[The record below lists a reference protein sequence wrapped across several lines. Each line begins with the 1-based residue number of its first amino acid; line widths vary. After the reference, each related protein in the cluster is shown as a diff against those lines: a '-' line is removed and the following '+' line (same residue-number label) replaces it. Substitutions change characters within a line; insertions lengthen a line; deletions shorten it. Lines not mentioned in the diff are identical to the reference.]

1 MESVSNNIP
10 SGITVD
16 IESTPKMSS
25 SNSSDGYFS
34 TNGKTSYTRVGLIVV
49 ILLFLGVNIFSYLGD
64 FLQIVK
70 EALAPLL
77 KNILESLGYVVTET
91 TKDVAQLSAEG
102 AKLGI
107 DVAAG
112 TVESGIN
119 VIQGQ
124 LDIDQGSS
132 ASSGNTN
139 RQGQGQGQGQ
149 GQAQAQGQGQGQGQ
163 GQAQAQGQGQGQGK
177 SKAVDSISNSLSAA
191 LADAEYSSEPIPD
204 DATSSTQRSGPSKS
218 GYCYIG
224 EDRGFRSCIQ
234 VKDSDMC
241 MSGDI
246 FPSQAICVNPSLRE

>member
-1 MESVSNNIP
+1 MERISNNIP
-10 SGITVD
+10 AGITMD
-16 IESTPKMSS
+16 IESSPKMSQ
-25 SNSSDGYFS
+25 SNNDNYVS
-34 TNGKTSYTRVGLIVV
+34 TSGNTNYTRIGMIVV

-64 FLQIVK
+64 FLQIIK

-91 TKDVAQLSAEG
+91 TKDVTQVTAAG

-124 LDIDQGSS
+124 LDLEQGP
-132 ASSGNTN
+132 GQV
-139 RQGQGQGQGQ
+139 QGQGHRGQSPSQ
-149 GQAQAQGQGQGQGQ
+149 QNNMSRQNTLSA
-163 GQAQAQGQGQGQGK
+163 
-177 SKAVDSISNSLSAA
+177 SLSSA
-191 LADAEYSSEPIPD
+191 LADAEYNSEPMPD
-204 DATSSTQRSGPSKS
+204 DSMSSTQRLGPGKS

-224 EDRGFRSCIQ
+224 EDRGFRSCIA
-234 VKDSDMC
+234 VRDGDVC

-246 FPSQAICVNPSLRE
+246 FPSQSLCVNPSLRE

>member
-25 SNSSDGYFS
+25 SSSSDGYFS
-34 TNGKTSYTRVGLIVV
+34 TNGKTSYTRLGLIVV

-64 FLQIVK
+64 FFQIVK
-70 EALAPLL
+70 EAIAPLL

-112 TVESGIN
+112 TVESGVN

-124 LDIDQGSS
+124 LDIEQGPSY
-132 ASSGNTN
+132 SSGNRNTTIN
-139 RQGQGQGQGQ
+139 GENSTQGNEQ
-149 GQAQAQGQGQGQGQ
+149 
-163 GQAQAQGQGQGQGK
+163 K
-177 SKAVDSISNSLSAA
+177 NSKTADSVSNSLSNA
-191 LADAEYSSEPIPD
+191 LADAEYNSEPLPD
-204 DATSSTQRSGPSKS
+204 DATSSTQRLGPNKS

-224 EDRGFRSCIQ
+224 EDRGFRSCIA
-234 VKDSDMC
+234 VRDGDVC

-246 FPSQAICVNPSLRE
+246 FPSQSLCVNPSLRE

>member
-16 IESTPKMSS
+16 IDSAPKMSS
-25 SNSSDGYFS
+25 SSSNDGYFS
-34 TNGKTSYTRVGLIVV
+34 TNGKTSYTRIGLIVV

-64 FLQIVK
+64 FFQIVK

-112 TVESGIN
+112 TVESGVNI
-119 VIQGQ
+119 IQGQ
-124 LDIDQGSS
+124 LDIEQGSS
-132 ASSGNTN
+132 SSSGNTN
-139 RQGQGQGQGQ
+139 NLQNN
-149 GQAQAQGQGQGQGQ
+149 
-163 GQAQAQGQGQGQGK
+163 QGK
-177 SKAVDSISNSLSAA
+177 SKAFDSISSSLSSA
-191 LADAEYSSEPIPD
+191 LADAEYNSEPMPD
-204 DATSSTQRSGPSKS
+204 DSMSSTQRVGPGKS

-246 FPSQAICVNPSLRE
+246 FPSQDICVNPSLRA

>member
-1 MESVSNNIP
+1 
-10 SGITVD
+10 
-16 IESTPKMSS
+16 MSS
-25 SNSSDGYFS
+25 SSSNDGYFS
-34 TNGKTSYTRVGLIVV
+34 TNGKTSYTRIGLIVV
-49 ILLFLGVNIFSYLGD
+49 ILLFLGVNLFSYLGD

-124 LDIDQGSS
+124 LDIEQGSS
-132 ASSGNTN
+132 SSSSSSGNTN
-139 RQGQGQGQGQ
+139 RQGQGQ
-149 GQAQAQGQGQGQGQ
+149 A
-163 GQAQAQGQGQGQGK
+163 QGK
-177 SKAVDSISNSLSAA
+177 SKAIDSISNSLSSA
-191 LADAEYSSEPIPD
+191 LADAEYNSEPMPD
-204 DATSSTQRSGPSKS
+204 DSMSSTQRSGPSKS

-246 FPSQAICVNPSLRE
+246 FPSQDICVNPSLRA

>member
-1 MESVSNNIP
+1 MESVSNKIP

-16 IESTPKMSS
+16 IESAPKMSS
-25 SNSSDGYFS
+25 SSSSDGFFS
-34 TNGKTSYTRVGLIVV
+34 TDGKTSYMRIGLIVV
-49 ILLFLGVNIFSYLGD
+49 ILLFLGVNIFTYLGD
-64 FLQIVK
+64 FLQVVK

-112 TVESGIN
+112 TVESGVN

-132 ASSGNTN
+132 SQGSSLQDMTGQKQ
-139 RQGQGQGQGQ
+139 QGQGP
-149 GQAQAQGQGQGQGQ
+149 AQGNQ
-163 GQAQAQGQGQGQGK
+163 
-177 SKAVDSISNSLSAA
+177 SSNTPVNQLSSSLSSA
-191 LADAEYSSEPIPD
+191 LADAEYNSEPMPD
-204 DATSSTQRSGPSKS
+204 DATSSTQRSGPGKS

-224 EDRGFRSCIQ
+224 EDRGFRSCIH
-234 VKDSDMC
+234 VNEGDTC

-246 FPSQAICVNPSLRE
+246 FPSQAICVNPSLRP

>member
-1 MESVSNNIP
+1 MESVSNKIP

-16 IESTPKMSS
+16 IESAPKMSS
-25 SNSSDGYFS
+25 SSSSDGFFS
-34 TNGKTSYTRVGLIVV
+34 TDGKTSYTRIGLIVV
-49 ILLFLGVNIFSYLGD
+49 ILLFLGVNIFTYLGD
-64 FLQIVK
+64 FLQVVK

-112 TVESGIN
+112 TVESGVN

-124 LDIDQGSS
+124 LDIDQGSNQGS
-132 ASSGNTN
+132 MLSNTN
-139 RQGQGQGQGQ
+139 TSTQNNS
-149 GQAQAQGQGQGQGQ
+149 
-163 GQAQAQGQGQGQGK
+163 QGK
-177 SKAVDSISNSLSAA
+177 SNTMNSISNSLSSA
-191 LADAEYSSEPIPD
+191 LADAEYNSEPMPD

-234 VKDSDMC
+234 VKEGDTC

-246 FPSQAICVNPSLRE
+246 FPSQAICVNPSLRS

>member
-10 SGITVD
+10 SGITLD
-16 IESTPKMSS
+16 IESIPRMSS
-25 SNSSDGYFS
+25 SSSSNGYFS
-34 TNGKTSYTRVGLIVV
+34 TNGNTSYTRIGLIVV
-49 ILLFLGVNIFSYLGD
+49 ILLFLGVNIFAYLGD
-64 FLQIVK
+64 FLQIIK
-70 EALAPLL
+70 EAVAPLL

-112 TVESGIN
+112 TIESGIN

-124 LDIDQGSS
+124 LDLEQG
-132 ASSGNTN
+132 AN
-139 RQGQGQGQGQ
+139 QGQGQGQGQ
-149 GQAQAQGQGQGQGQ
+149 RRQTPSQPNNMPKQ
-163 GQAQAQGQGQGQGK
+163 
-177 SKAVDSISNSLSAA
+177 NSLSASLSSA
-191 LADAEYSSEPIPD
+191 LADAEYNSEPIPD
-204 DATSSTQRSGPSKS
+204 DSMSSTQRLGPGKS

-234 VKDSDMC
+234 VKDGDMC

>member
-1 MESVSNNIP
+1 MESVSNKIP

-16 IESTPKMSS
+16 IESAPKMSS
-25 SNSSDGYFS
+25 SSSSNGFFS
-34 TNGKTSYTRVGLIVV
+34 TDGKTSYTRIGLIVV
-49 ILLFLGVNIFSYLGD
+49 ILLFLGVNIFTYLGD
-64 FLQIVK
+64 FLQVVK

-112 TVESGIN
+112 TVESGVN

-124 LDIDQGSS
+124 LDIDQGSNQGS
-132 ASSGNTN
+132 MLSNTN
-139 RQGQGQGQGQ
+139 TSTQNNS
-149 GQAQAQGQGQGQGQ
+149 
-163 GQAQAQGQGQGQGK
+163 QGK
-177 SKAVDSISNSLSAA
+177 SNTMNSISNSLSSA
-191 LADAEYSSEPIPD
+191 LADAEYNSEPMPD

-234 VKDSDMC
+234 VKEGDTC

-246 FPSQAICVNPSLRE
+246 FPSQAICVNPSLRS

>member
-10 SGITVD
+10 SGITID
-16 IESTPKMSS
+16 IDSAPKMTSSS
-25 SNSSDGYFS
+25 SNDGYFS
-34 TNGKTSYTRVGLIVV
+34 TNGKTSYTRIGLIVV
-49 ILLFLGVNIFSYLGD
+49 ILLFLGVNLFSYLGD

-132 ASSGNTN
+132 SSSSSDNTN
-139 RQGQGQGQGQ
+139 NLQNN
-149 GQAQAQGQGQGQGQ
+149 
-163 GQAQAQGQGQGQGK
+163 QGK
-177 SKAVDSISNSLSAA
+177 SKAFDSISSSLSSA
-191 LADAEYSSEPIPD
+191 LADAEYNSEPMPD

-234 VKDSDMC
+234 VKEGDTC

>member
-1 MESVSNNIP
+1 MDRSTNSNIP
-10 SGITVD
+10 SGITAD
-16 IESTPKMSS
+16 IETSPSS
-25 SNSSDGYFS
+25 SNSNNGYFS
-34 TNGKTSYTRVGLIVV
+34 TNGNTNYTRIGLIVV

-64 FLQIVK
+64 LLQIIK

-91 TKDVAQLSAEG
+91 TKDVTQLSAEG

-112 TVESGIN
+112 TVESGVN

-132 ASSGNTN
+132 SQDMAKQKQ
-139 RQGQGQGQGQ
+139 QGQGQGQGNQ
-149 GQAQAQGQGQGQGQ
+149 N
-163 GQAQAQGQGQGQGK
+163 
-177 SKAVDSISNSLSAA
+177 SNTPINQLSSSLSSA
-191 LADAEYSSEPIPD
+191 LADAEYNSEPMPD
-204 DATSSTQRSGPSKS
+204 DATSSTQRSGPGKS

-234 VKDSDMC
+234 VKEGDTC

-246 FPSQAICVNPSLRE
+246 FPSQAICVNPSLRS

>member
-16 IESTPKMSS
+16 IESVPKMSS
-25 SNSSDGYFS
+25 SSSSDGYFS
-34 TNGKTSYTRVGLIVV
+34 TNGKTSYTRIGLIIV
-49 ILLFLGVNIFSYLGD
+49 ILLFLGVNLFSYLGD

-70 EALAPLL
+70 EAIAPLL

-124 LDIDQGSS
+124 LDIEQGSS
-132 ASSGNTN
+132 SSSSSSGNTN
-139 RQGQGQGQGQ
+139 RQGQGQ
-149 GQAQAQGQGQGQGQ
+149 A
-163 GQAQAQGQGQGQGK
+163 QGK
-177 SKAVDSISNSLSAA
+177 SKAIDSISNSLSSA
-191 LADAEYSSEPIPD
+191 LADAEYNSEPMPD
-204 DATSSTQRSGPSKS
+204 DSMSSTQRSGPSKS

-246 FPSQAICVNPSLRE
+246 FPSQDICVNPSLRA

>member
-16 IESTPKMSS
+16 IESVPKMSS

-34 TNGKTSYTRVGLIVV
+34 TYGKTSYTRIGLIVV
-49 ILLFLGVNIFSYLGD
+49 ILLFLGVNLFSYLGD

-70 EALAPLL
+70 EAIAPLL

-91 TKDVAQLSAEG
+91 TKDVTQLSAEG

-112 TVESGIN
+112 TVDSGIN

-132 ASSGNTN
+132 SSSSSSNTN
-139 RQGQGQGQGQ
+139 VNSNGQNNNQGNS
-149 GQAQAQGQGQGQGQ
+149 
-163 GQAQAQGQGQGQGK
+163 QGK
-177 SKAVDSISNSLSAA
+177 SKAIDSISDSLSSA
-191 LADAEYSSEPIPD
+191 LADAEYNSEPMPD
-204 DATSSTQRSGPSKS
+204 DSMSSTQRVGPGKS

-246 FPSQAICVNPSLRE
+246 FPSQAICVNPSLRA

>member
-16 IESTPKMSS
+16 IESIPKMSS
-25 SNSSDGYFS
+25 SSSDGYFS
-34 TNGKTSYTRVGLIVV
+34 TNGKTSYMRIGLIVA

-64 FLQIVK
+64 FLHVIK

-112 TVESGIN
+112 TVESGVN

-124 LDIDQGSS
+124 LDIDQGSNQGS
-132 ASSGNTN
+132 MLGNTN
-139 RQGQGQGQGQ
+139 TSTQNNSQV
-149 GQAQAQGQGQGQGQ
+149 
-163 GQAQAQGQGQGQGK
+163 K
-177 SKAVDSISNSLSAA
+177 SNAMNSISNSLSSA
-191 LADAEYSSEPIPD
+191 LADAEYNSEPIPD
-204 DATSSTQRSGPSKS
+204 DATSSTQRSGPGKS

-224 EDRGFRSCIQ
+224 EDRGLRSCIQ
-234 VKDSDMC
+234 VKEGDTC

-246 FPSQAICVNPSLRE
+246 FPSQDICVNPSLRE

>member
-1 MESVSNNIP
+1 MERISNNIP
-10 SGITVD
+10 SGITGD
-16 IESTPKMSS
+16 IDASPKMSQSNNNDNYVS
-25 SNSSDGYFS
+25 S
-34 TNGKTSYTRVGLIVV
+34 NGKTSYTRIGMIVV

-64 FLQIVK
+64 FLQIIK

-77 KNILESLGYVVTET
+77 KTILESLGYVVTET
-91 TKDVAQLSAEG
+91 TKDVTQVAAAG

-124 LDIDQGSS
+124 LDLEQGT
-132 ASSGNTN
+132 GQGQQQ
-139 RQGQGQGQGQ
+139 RQGQGGQFPSQ
-149 GQAQAQGQGQGQGQ
+149 PNNMPKQNLLSA
-163 GQAQAQGQGQGQGK
+163 
-177 SKAVDSISNSLSAA
+177 SLSSA
-191 LADAEYSSEPIPD
+191 LADAEYNSEPMPD
-204 DATSSTQRSGPSKS
+204 DSMSSTQRNGSGKS

-234 VKDSDMC
+234 VKDGDMC

-246 FPSQAICVNPSLRE
+246 FPSQALCVNPSLRE